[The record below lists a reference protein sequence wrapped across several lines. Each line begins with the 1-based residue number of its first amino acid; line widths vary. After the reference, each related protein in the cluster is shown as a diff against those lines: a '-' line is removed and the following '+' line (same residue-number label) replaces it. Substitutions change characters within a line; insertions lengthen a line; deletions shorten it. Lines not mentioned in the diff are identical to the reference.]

1 MLQNSNYDLVY
12 FLVTVR
18 TMSML
23 IHPDPLDFTYALTS
37 RRVSDQLSKHVC
49 VTVWWLC
56 DGFIP
61 LILS

>member
-1 MLQNSNYDLVY
+1 
-12 FLVTVR
+12 
-18 TMSML
+18 ML